1 MATTY
6 TFSWRGGVAAA
17 DAGVT
22 YQGTRFDVDAFIAG
36 GGITTDD
43 ALAALLRGLTR
54 EDGATLLTESTTV
67 GGGARDQRATVPVYV
82 QADEPPVG
90 PAYWDVAVA
99 GVPMGVRKF
108 KAADGSLSNVV
119 GSGSQTETVL
129 GVSTGNA
136 GLDTI
141 AINGAIQTAGAAA
154 SSTSGTTVKLT
165 AGQTYLTTGITPRTG
180 VTLDLNGSEIKLA
193 DGANASAVKTFDY
206 DNLTGTDSTA
216 SPRDFKIINGY
227 IDGNKAN
234 QTDATKPV
242 LATYGRR
249 MVVNDVVIRN
259 GKGAGWRSEW
269 ATSSPFQTPN
279 GFESFIDKVYI
290 HSCDGDG
297 IDWNG
302 PHDTFIGSLFIV
314 KCGASAGA
322 IPAKFADE
330 TGRSNGTNVQQLHL
344 YGGNGYNYGLV
355 AFTAGMKFN
364 NIISEG
370 AQIAQVKVGTQV
382 KIDSLHAYT
391 GGINTANAVGVQAG
405 DATHTGVN
413 GVTIKSAVI
422 ENCGGGAFD
431 FNFLGDNNS
440 IDADVTYFSGTTPN
454 NASLGWVTS
463 GANPLGSN
471 NGARNNLKIRVSG
484 GATGGNPTFLPTA
497 HSLATFVGPIRVFRT
512 GAGDTRDLF
521 ALLDE
526 SNNKRAY
533 FDQRGRLFL
542 RAEGTTTF
550 AAGANAGTGAT
561 VTASSTSN
569 DQKGTIT
576 VTVGTSPGTGDAAL
590 AAITLAN
597 ALSATPDILITPA
610 NAAARGLSGIGHNAA
625 TGNWT
630 LFAKDPVAAAV
641 YKFSYLVLP

>member
-6 TFSWRGGVAAA
+6 TFSWRDGVAAA
-17 DAGVT
+17 DAAVT
-22 YQGTRFDVDAFIAG
+22 YQGTRFDVDAFITG
-36 GGITTDD
+36 GGATTDD

-54 EDGATLLTESTTV
+54 SDGATLLTESSTA
-67 GGGARDQRATVPVYV
+67 GGGAVDQRAAVPVFV
-82 QADEPPVG
+82 QADEPRIG
-90 PAYWDVAVA
+90 PAIWEVASA
-99 GVPMGVRKF
+99 GVPTGTKKF
-108 KAADGSLSNVV
+108 KAGDGSVSTM
-119 GSGSQTETVL
+119 GSISQTETV
-129 GVSTGNA
+129 VAASTGNA

-141 AINGAIQTAGAAA
+141 AINGAIQTASAAA

-165 AGQTYLTTGITPRTG
+165 AGQTYLTTGIVPRTG
-180 VTLDLNGSEIKLA
+180 VTFDLNGSEIKLA

-206 DNLTGTDSTA
+206 DTLTGSDSTA
-216 SPRDFKIINGY
+216 SPRDFKIVNGY

-314 KCGASAGA
+314 KCGASSGS

-344 YGGNGYNYGLV
+344 YGGNGYNFGLV
-355 AFTAGMKFN
+355 ALTAGMKFN

-370 AQIAQVKVGTQV
+370 AQVAQCKLGTQV
-382 KIDSLHAYT
+382 KVDSLHAYT
-391 GGINTANAVGVQAG
+391 GGIATASAVGVQFG

-413 GVTIKSAVI
+413 GVTVKSAVI

-431 FNFLGDNNS
+431 FTFLGDNNS
-440 IDADVTYFSGTTPN
+440 IDADVTYFSGTTPS
-454 NASLGWVTS
+454 NALLGWVVA
-463 GANPLGSN
+463 GGNGSN
-471 NGARNNLKIRVSG
+471 NGARNNIKLRVSG
-484 GATGGNPTFLPTA
+484 GASGGNPTFLPTA
-497 HSLATFVGPIRVFRT
+497 HALTTFVGAIKAFRT
-512 GAGDTRDLF
+512 GSGDTRDLL

-533 FDQRGRLFL
+533 FDNRGRLFL

-569 DQKGTIT
+569 DQKGDIT
-576 VTVGTSPGTGDAAL
+576 VTIGTSPGTGDAAL
-590 AAITLAN
+590 VAVTFAN
-597 ALSATPDILITPA
+597 ALSATPTIVLTAA
-610 NAAARGLSGIGHNAA
+610 NAAARGLTGLGHNAA

-630 LFAKDPVAAAV
+630 LYAKDPVAAAV
-641 YKFSYLVLP
+641 YKFSYAVLP